1 EANQAADLGE
11 RHFLPE
17 VQLKDEL
24 LARVQPAQEA
34 GDLLLLVGEDG
45 RGVGRLAVEVFVIE
59 GAAVGVGEERPE
71 GAVAPGDQDVV
82 KVVPDGQAGVAAE
95 RGADGRVEA
104 VAGSQQADDRLLLQ
118 VFAGEAQVPG
128 AALVGLGDVKGQL
141 EVVRGQRGRRGRRL
155 RSGDH
160 DAPGQG

>member
-1 EANQAADLGE
+1 MSLWDNLLRLQRRFISPLLPHHPPRPRPAGGAARPAGTVRYTVSGTALGSHRPPQPAHRALEDLADALPAEADQAADLGE

-59 GAAVGVGEERPE
+59 GAAVGVG
-71 GAVAPGDQDVV
+71 
-82 KVVPDGQAGVAAE
+82 
-95 RGADGRVEA
+95 
-104 VAGSQQADDRLLLQ
+104 
-118 VFAGEAQVPG
+118 
-128 AALVGLGDVKGQL
+128 
-141 EVVRGQRGRRGRRL
+141 
-155 RSGDH
+155 
-160 DAPGQG
+160 